1 MNRKLVVQ
9 GLVFIVVI
17 GVLIGAAIGLYRF
30 ATQPLATASAPVELA
45 TEVSPPTEA
54 AEVPGSMEQM
64 ALKLYLDFRK
74 ADVDKPASDDP
85 TLVDFS
91 IEPGDTAQTVA
102 SRLKRLGLISDP
114 ELFRYLI
121 RYRDLDGSL
130 EVGDY
135 QLAANM
141 TMDEIIQHL
150 LHGRSKE
157 RVVTVPEGLR
167 MEEISE
173 LLVQTEIVDADQFL
187 TLAREGRFDY
197 PFLKD
202 RPPDAPTSLEGF
214 LFPDT
219 YRVPL
224 DYDAAA
230 AIDLMLQNFDRQFT
244 SDLRDRAAAQ
254 GMSIY
259 EVVTYASIVERE
271 AVIPDERPTIAA
283 VYLNRIKQ
291 GMYLQSDPTAQYA
304 LGYQAE
310 TGQWWKIPMSLETDM
325 KVDSPYNT
333 YMYSGLPPGPIC
345 NSGMASIRAVLYP
358 ANTDYLFFYSRGDGS
373 HVFAQTYEE
382 HLANE
387 EEYQQ

>member
-30 ATQPLATASAPVELA
+30 ATQPPATASAPMQLA
-45 TEVSPPTEA
+45 PEVSPPTEA

-74 ADVDKPASDDP
+74 ADVDKSASDDP

-121 RYRDLDGSL
+121 RYRELDGSL

-173 LLVQTEIVDADQFL
+173 LLAQTEIVDADQFL

-230 AIDLMLQNFDRQFT
+230 VIDLMLQNFDRQFT
-244 SDLRDRAAAQ
+244 SDLRDRATAQ

-304 LGYQAE
+304 LGYQPE

-333 YMYSGLPPGPIC
+333 YLYPGLPPGPIC
-345 NSGMASIRAVLYP
+345 NPGMASIRAVLYP